1 MLFNSVLF
9 LFFFAIVMAIYFAIP
24 YRFRWALLLI
34 ASYIF
39 YMRSKPAYI
48 VLIIILTLI
57 NYYTGLQMGKTEK
70 KSKRKKFLIFAVLGN
85 LGLLFIF
92 KYYDFF
98 NYSLNVIFGHYH
110 LSYEIPALHFILPI
124 GISFYTFKS
133 LSYAIDVYRG
143 DKSPEKHLGYFAL
156 YVAFFPQLLAG
167 PIERATWFLPQLY
180 EKNR

>member
-24 YRFRWALLLI
+24 YRFRWALLLV

-85 LGLLFIF
+85 LGLCSYLNIMIF
-92 KYYDFF
+92 
-98 NYSLNVIFGHYH
+98 LITH
-110 LSYEIPALHFILPI
+110 
-124 GISFYTFKS
+124 
-133 LSYAIDVYRG
+133 
-143 DKSPEKHLGYFAL
+143 
-156 YVAFFPQLLAG
+156 
-167 PIERATWFLPQLY
+167 
-180 EKNR
+180 